1 MPLTPGQIIHNRY
14 RIARLIGTG
23 GMGAVY
29 RAWDLTLNVPVAV
42 KEMVPQPGI
51 DSHTLAQLRTQFHHE
66 AQVLAGLSHPHLPRV
81 TDFFEWDGCSY
92 LVMDFIEG
100 ESLEQRIL
108 RQGPLPPTQVGQWGI
123 QLLDALAFCHARGVL
138 HRDIKPQNVIITAG
152 DRAVLVDFGLVK
164 FWNPQRP
171 ETQLIVRGMGT
182 YEYASPEHFHLG
194 GHHTSPRS
202 DLYSLGA
209 TLYYALTGQEPPSA
223 IDRWAS
229 GVPLQPPRSSQIP
242 PLVVRVILQ
251 AMELDPG
258 RRFADSRQMQAALQQ
273 ALGIGPVHIQP
284 PVALSPVP
292 GSVTAGGHSLSVPL
306 LRDVRWPLEMATAM
320 VMALIGVLV
329 IQILLFAPWM
339 TPTLYFWRTVSA
351 LILGAVGWF
360 GGDLLFQAV
369 ARPESTAAMGASRRP
384 TQRLVALTR
393 RLTRRLTP
401 VQQAA
406 LLIGVLLITGL
417 LAWSLAPMVAQM
429 PLVVNYV
436 SFYAPIA
443 PFVYAAVGR
452 RPGLAGLAHILAL
465 TFGAAVAWM
474 RTSADTG
481 LGSLFLAALVGGL
494 LMEGVA
500 FLSGRMVL
508 RKV

>member
-1 MPLTPGQIIHNRY
+1 MPLAPGQIVHNRY
-14 RIARLIGTG
+14 RIARLIGKG

-51 DSHTLAQLRTQFHHE
+51 DPHTLAQLRAQFHHE
-66 AQVLAGLSHPHLPRV
+66 ARALAGLSHPHLPRV
-81 TDFFEWDGCSY
+81 TDFFEWGGCSY

-100 ESLEQRIL
+100 ENLEQRVL
-108 RQGPLPPTQVGQWGI
+108 RQGPLPSVQVGQWGI
-123 QLLDALAFCHARGVL
+123 QLLDALALCHARGIL

-152 DRAVLVDFGLVK
+152 ERAVLVDFGLVK
-164 FWNPQRP
+164 FWDPRRP
-171 ETQLIVRGMGT
+171 ETQSIVRGMGT

-194 GHHTSPRS
+194 GHHTSPCS

-223 IDRWAS
+223 MDRWAHQVS
-229 GVPLQPPRSSQIP
+229 LPPPRGSQVSP
-242 PLVVRVILQ
+242 QLAAVILR
-251 AMELDPG
+251 AMELDPN

-273 ALGIGPVHIQP
+273 ALGIGPVHIQ
-284 PVALSPVP
+284 SPIATSSVP
-292 GSVTAGGHSLSVPL
+292 GSGPVGGSRPVSIS
-306 LRDVRWPLEMATAM
+306 RDVRWPLEMATAM

-329 IQILLFAPWM
+329 IQMLLFARWM
-339 TPTLYFWRTVSA
+339 TPTIYFWRSVSA

-393 RLTRRLTP
+393 SLTRRMTP
-401 VQQAA
+401 IQQAA
-406 LLIGVLLITGL
+406 LLIGVLLATGL
-417 LAWSLAPMVAQM
+417 LAWSLAPVVARM
-429 PLVVNYV
+429 PFVVNYV

-452 RPGLAGLAHILAL
+452 RPGLAGLAHVLAL
-465 TFGAAVAWM
+465 TLGAAVAWM
-474 RTSADTG
+474 RTPADTG

-494 LMEGVA
+494 LMEGLA
-500 FLSGRMVL
+500 FLSGRTVL
-508 RKV
+508 RRA